1 MTMMLWLA
9 FLLVI
14 GTLVVIDLGLVTRR
28 PRVVTPVEAL
38 ASFCL
43 WVVSAV
49 GFSLLV
55 WYVYEENWLN
65 IERALGEAIGP
76 PPKDMDGRT
85 AWVQWLTAYVIELAL
100 SLDNIAIATLLVRY
114 FRVPRATVGRALFWN
129 TLCSLVGRWLMILA
143 GAWLL
148 RSVDWMKWAFC
159 GVLVLAM
166 LRTLLAPDER
176 TDFDRKLAVRAVRG
190 IFRVSPV
197 QVGNRLFTRIDNRLH
212 ITPVMLMVLVS
223 LVADLTFALDS
234 VPALFSV
241 TRDPFLAFSASAFAL
256 LGLRSLYFTLS
267 GVLGR
272 FRYLRVSLVFVLL
285 CVAGKMFLV
294 SRSPAYF
301 DNHPTLVLLSLV
313 SGIMALG
320 VGASALRQWL
330 MPPAPAV
337 GAALPA
343 APEEP
348 RPTPLEDLSEAVEAT
363 RRNLR
368 KVVILLV
375 GSAVVLFGIA
385 IAPLPGP
392 GPMVIVPLG
401 LAILATEFIWA
412 RRLLATLKEQ
422 TAAMAARADEVAAK
436 TSPAL
441 AVGVLAAAVAGV
453 VALAHL
459 GPYSTRLVYMISAGP
474 LLATGYWTW
483 RTIRAWRQG
492 RRRSATG
499 AVAARDGHAA
509 KPGRVG
515 DDGHRAPAR

>member
-1 MTMMLWLA
+1 MTLMLWLA

-28 PRVVTPVEAL
+28 PRVVTPLEAL
-38 ASFCL
+38 ASFLL
-43 WVVSAV
+43 WVMSAV

-76 PPKDMDGRT
+76 PPKDMDGRA

-114 FRVPRATVGRALFWN
+114 FKVPREMVGRALFWN
-129 TLCSLVGRWLMILA
+129 TLFSLVGRWLMVLA

-148 RSVDWMKWAFC
+148 RSVEWMKWAFC

-176 TDFDRKLAVRAVRG
+176 TDFDRKLAVRAMRWA
-190 IFRVSPV
+190 FPVSPTP
-197 QVGNRLFTRIDNRLH
+197 VGNQLFTRIDNRLH
-212 ITPVMLMVLVS
+212 ITPVMLVVLVS
-223 LVADLTFALDS
+223 LIADLTFAVDS

-256 LGLRSLYFTLS
+256 LGLRSLYFTLA

-294 SRSPAYF
+294 SRNPAYF
-301 DNHPTLVLLSLV
+301 DNHPTLVMLSIV
-313 SGIMALG
+313 SGVMALG
-320 VGASALRQWL
+320 VGASALRQRL
-330 MPPAPAV
+330 
-337 GAALPA
+337 AAPA
-343 APEEP
+343 APAAAAAPTTDEL
-348 RPTPLEDLSEAVEAT
+348 RPTPLEDLSEAVDVT
-363 RRNLR
+363 RRNFR

-392 GPMVIVPLG
+392 GPVVIVPLG

-412 RRLLATLKEQ
+412 RRLLNSLKAQ
-422 TAAMAARADEVAAK
+422 TQAMAAKADQVAAK
-436 TSPAL
+436 TSPVLAVCVMAGAL
-441 AVGVLAAAVAGV
+441 AGVIG
-453 VALAHL
+453 LAHF
-459 GPYSTRLVYMISAGP
+459 GPYSTRLVYMIGAGP
-474 LLATGYWTW
+474 LLAIGYWTW
-483 RTIRAWRQG
+483 RTIRAWRRHG
-492 RRRSATG
+492 R
-499 AVAARDGHAA
+499 ARGS
-509 KPGRVG
+509 
-515 DDGHRAPAR
+515 APATTDSNAAGRQDAADPRRTSAS